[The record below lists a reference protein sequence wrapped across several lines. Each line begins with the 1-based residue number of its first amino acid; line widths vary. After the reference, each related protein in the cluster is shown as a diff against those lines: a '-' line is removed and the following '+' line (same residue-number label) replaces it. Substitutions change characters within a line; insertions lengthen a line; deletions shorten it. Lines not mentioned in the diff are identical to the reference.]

1 MNIFKRS
8 VLLFMI
14 AVVLSLP
21 MITHAEGID
30 LKSYAVSNLTE
41 VLGYTAEEA
50 AQFVFDETDEG
61 KIAFWHPDHPD
72 WVYTLYIDKRTGEMV
87 GTTPFDTGYELFRG
101 ENAVRGLLQTIR
113 EKGYFANWNPD
124 NRQELIGLLNSY
136 EIWIST
142 ELYFTDDGGK
152 AVHGFFESCYGPD
165 FAWPEQLCQ
174 VYQSILEEYHLT
186 REQEPFHQLGIR
198 KSVHPQTIG
207 AVRTVILFEGE
218 IPDDLKSVLN
228 NSHLNGWQ
236 CSSGAVI
243 LQDWSQCTTLNSKEN
258 TGSGLVAFEKDNHRQ
273 LVQLYLE
280 DDGWRIV
287 PLGENALL
295 QTGEYRVTFDGIHN
309 SIAVE
314 YILNENER
322 SAFYLTPAVNG
333 STCTIKAYE
342 RLDWSSGEAVWIACF
357 GAGMPTWNS
366 ELFYDGWKYP
376 KARFPQ
382 QLGIVPIDLFPVT
395 VKQARENSFPGL
407 PDDCVLVNGVNFR
420 TQTTSRSRSYGELK
434 PGVMIRVLD
443 VIPGDPNDWIHTRI
457 GALEGYVVSSY
468 TSRTDY
474 FDLYVSQPVAKAE
487 KEITLKSGTG
497 WFDST
502 VGTFPTGT
510 RMHVVMEDGD
520 WLYVDIPRGEMNW
533 LMDPEGTFGYVHKN
547 DVVQASTICQLDWM
561 DE

>member
-1 MNIFKRS
+1 MNAFKRS
-8 VLLFMI
+8 VLLFLI
-14 AVVLSLP
+14 TVLLLP
-21 MITHAEGID
+21 MITHAEGIN

-50 AQFVFDETDEG
+50 AQFVYDETDEE
-61 KIAFWHPDHPD
+61 KIVFWHPDHPD

-101 ENAVRGLLQTIR
+101 EKAVRGLLQTIR

-236 CSSGAVI
+236 CSNGAVI
-243 LQDWSQCTTLNSKEN
+243 LQDWSQCTTLNSKEK

-333 STCTIKAYE
+333 STCTINAYE

-420 TQTTSRSRSYGELK
+420 TQTTSRSRRYGELK

-474 FDLYVSQPVAKAE
+474 FDLYVSQPVAKAK

-502 VGTFPTGT
+502 VGTFPAGT
-510 RMHVVMEDGD
+510 RMHVIMEDGD

-547 DVVQASTICQLDWM
+547 DIVQASTICQLDWL

>member
-1 MNIFKRS
+1 MNAFKRS
-8 VLLFMI
+8 VLLFLI
-14 AVVLSLP
+14 TVLLLP
-21 MITHAEGID
+21 MITHAEGIN
-30 LKSYAVSNLTE
+30 LKSYAVFNLTE

-50 AQFVFDETDEG
+50 AQFVFDEKEDG
-61 KIAFWHPDHPD
+61 SIAFWHPDRPE
-72 WVYTLYIDKRTGEMV
+72 WMYTLYIDKRTGEMV

-101 ENAVRGLLQTIR
+101 ENAVRGLLQAIR
-113 EKGYFANWNPD
+113 EKGYFENWNSD
-124 NRQELIGLLNSY
+124 NHQELISLLNTY

-142 ELYFTDDGGK
+142 ELYFADDGGK

-228 NSHLNGWQ
+228 NSHLTGWQ

-243 LQDWSQCTTLNSKEN
+243 LQDWSQCTTVKSKEK

-280 DDGWRIV
+280 DDGWRII
-287 PLGENALL
+287 PLGENAML
-295 QTGEYRVTFDGIHN
+295 QTGDYRVTFDGIHN

-314 YILNENER
+314 YIQNENEMV
-322 SAFYLTPAVNG
+322 SFYLTPAVSG
-333 STCTIKAYE
+333 KSCTIGAYE
-342 RLDWSSGEAVWIACF
+342 RLNRSNGKAVWISCAYSLL
-357 GAGMPTWNS
+357 PTWKS
-366 ELFYDGWKYP
+366 ERMQDGWSVS

-382 QLGIVPIDLFPVT
+382 QLGLVPMELFPT
-395 VKQARENSFPGL
+395 TTEEASNNNYPGL
-407 PDDCVLVNGVNFR
+407 PENCALVNPVNFR
-420 TQTTSRSRSYGELK
+420 SQTSSRSRSYGELK
-434 PGVMIRVLD
+434 QGVIIPVLD
-443 VIPGDPNDWIHTRI
+443 LVPGDPNEWIHTRL
-457 GALEGYVVSSY
+457 GALEGYVVVSY
-468 TSRTDY
+468 TSLGNQNI
-474 FDLYVSQPVAKAE
+474 DLSIPQPIAKAE

-497 WFDST
+497 WFDSS
-502 VGTFPTGT
+502 VGTFPAGT
-510 RMHVVMEDGD
+510 RMHVVMEDED

-547 DVVQASTICQLDWM
+547 DVIQATTACQLDWM